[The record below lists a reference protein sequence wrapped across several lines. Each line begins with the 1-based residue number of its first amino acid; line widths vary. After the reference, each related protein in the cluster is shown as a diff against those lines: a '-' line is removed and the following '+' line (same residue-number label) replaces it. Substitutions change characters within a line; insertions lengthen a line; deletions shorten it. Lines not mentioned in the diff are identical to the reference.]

1 MNIFIG
7 NLNYAVT
14 EDDIREIFEEYGELT
29 SVKLISDKF
38 TGKSKGFGFVE
49 MADDAEAKKAIEELN
64 GAEVEGR
71 TIVVNESIEK
81 KREPRDNNRGGFG
94 GGNRGGGNFRREG
107 NGGGGYGRRDS
118 NGGGSYGRRDNNFRS
133 NY

>member
-1 MNIFIG
+1 MNIFVG
-7 NLNYAVT
+7 NLNYTIT
-14 EDDIREIFEEYGELT
+14 EDDLREIFEEYGELS

-49 MADDAEAKKAIEELN
+49 MADADEAKKAIEELN

-71 TIVVNESIEK
+71 TMVVNESIEK
-81 KREPRDNNRGGFG
+81 KREPRDNRRPGGGGGGFRGGNSRG
-94 GGNRGGGNFRREG
+94 GGYGGGENRGGGY
-107 NGGGGYGRRDS
+107 GGGG
-118 NGGGSYGRRDNNFRS
+118 GRRDNNFRS

>member
-1 MNIFIG
+1 MNIFVG
-7 NLNYAVT
+7 NLNYSIT
-14 EDDIREIFEEYGELT
+14 EDDIKEIFEEYGELA
-29 SVKLISDKF
+29 SVKLITDKF

-49 MADDAEAKKAIEELN
+49 MADADEAKKAIEELN

-81 KREPRDNNRGGFG
+81 KRDNNNRRSGGNSGGFR
-94 GGNRGGGNFRREG
+94 GGNRGGN
-107 NGGGGYGRRDS
+107 S
-118 NGGGSYGRRDNNFRS
+118 GRRDNNFRS

>member
-1 MNIFIG
+1 MNIFVG
-7 NLNYAVT
+7 NLNYNIT
-14 EDDIREIFEEYGELT
+14 EDDLREIFEEYGELS

-71 TIVVNESIEK
+71 TMVVNESIEK
-81 KREPRDNNRGGFG
+81 KREPRDNNRRPGGGGFGGGRGGDNRG
-94 GGNRGGGNFRREG
+94 GGNRGGGGF
-107 NGGGGYGRRDS
+107 GG
-118 NGGGSYGRRDNNFRS
+118 GRRDNNFRS

>member
-14 EDDIREIFEEYGELT
+14 EDDLREIFEEYGELN

-38 TGKSKGFGFVE
+38 TGRSKGFGFVE
-49 MADDAEAKKAIEELN
+49 MPNADEAKKAIEELN

-71 TIVVNESIEK
+71 AIVVNESVEK
-81 KREPRDNNRGGFG
+81 PREQRDNNRRFNN
-94 GGNRGGGNFRREG
+94 NRGG
-107 NGGGGYGRRDS
+107 NGGNGGYGRRE
-118 NGGGSYGRRDNNFRS
+118 NNFRS